1 MSAVQGGRGSRQEYR
16 VEPRW
21 QLKSH
26 YGNIVQVIT
35 YMDMGPSLRG
45 LNKDGLF
52 RYFLLGRNVIL
63 VGGSVVESGGL
74 N

>member
-1 MSAVQGGRGSRQEYR
+1 
-16 VEPRW
+16 
-21 QLKSH
+21 
-26 YGNIVQVIT
+26 
-35 YMDMGPSLRG
+35 MDMGPSLRG